1 MNRFEEIVQGDF
13 EAFDRLYR
21 QYHPVVFK
29 MQTKY
34 YLKGFDQE
42 DWLQEGRIVF
52 FRSLEKFKEGHKVTV
67 GNFFKLNFENH
78 VRSLVRKQCA
88 FKRKGD
94 MTAVSLDQKI
104 DTQGE
109 TFFDG
114 IQIEEAQA
122 LDYLIIREKLE
133 EFPKILSSFERVT
146 FEEYIDGKELVEIA
160 ETHDVQLVKVR
171 SAYDRAKKKIRSLI
185 SD

>member
-1 MNRFEEIVQGDF
+1 MNQFEKILQGDF
-13 EAFDRLYR
+13 DAFAQLYR
-21 QYHPVVFK
+21 KYHPVVFK

-52 FRSLEKFKEGHKVTV
+52 FRSIEKYKDGHNVTI

-78 VRSLVRKQCA
+78 IRSLVRKQCA
-88 FKRKGD
+88 YKRKSD
-94 MTAVSLDQKI
+94 MSAVSLDQKI

-109 TFFDG
+109 TFFDHM
-114 IQIEEAQA
+114 QIEESQT

-133 EFPKILSSFERVT
+133 EFPSILSSFERVA
-146 FEEYIDGKELVEIA
+146 FEEYMNGKELNEIA
-160 ETHDVQLVKVR
+160 EDYSVQQVKVR
-171 SAYDRAKKKIRSLI
+171 SAYDRAKKKIKSLI
-185 SD
+185 YD

>member
-1 MNRFEEIVQGDF
+1 MNRFEEIIKGDS

-34 YLKGFDQE
+34 YLKGFDRE

-52 FRSLEKFKEGHKVTV
+52 FRSLEKFQEGHKTTV

-78 VRSLVRKQCA
+78 IRSLVRKQCA

-94 MTAVSLDQKI
+94 MLAVSLDQKI

-109 TFFDG
+109 TFFEG
-114 IQIEEAQA
+114 MQIEEPQA

-133 EFPKILSSFERVT
+133 DVHSVLSSFERVT
-146 FEEYIDGKELVEIA
+146 FEEYIDGKELTEIA
-160 ETHDVQLVKVR
+160 ERHDVQLVKVR
-171 SAYDRAKKKIRSLI
+171 SAYDRAKKKIKTLI